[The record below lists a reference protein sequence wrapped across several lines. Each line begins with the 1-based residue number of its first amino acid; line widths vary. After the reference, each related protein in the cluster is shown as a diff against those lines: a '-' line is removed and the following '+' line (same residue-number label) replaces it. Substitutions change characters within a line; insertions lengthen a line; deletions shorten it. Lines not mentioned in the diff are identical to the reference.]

1 MKKGLFTAAVIA
13 AMMMT
18 QPVMAQEVVGQTEE
32 TVAQT
37 EETVQEDAP
46 ESDMAEEYEGTTDFE
61 AGVTVFS
68 GENNETP
75 IVSADPTDKEVQQPE
90 KKIGWQTEE
99 GKTYYYDENGNQS
112 VGEKKIEG
120 KWYYFDKEGVMQ
132 TGFQTIATKNGGK
145 KRVCYGADGAILYGK
160 QKVDEKW
167 YYFHPVT
174 GAVMYGEQKID
185 GKWHYCDRQ
194 TGAMAIGIQ
203 TITMSNGVQKTVC
216 YGADGAMGYGEQ
228 KVNGRWYY
236 CHPVTGAIQTG
247 FVKLP
252 NKMVYYGADGAMCYG
267 EQKINGK
274 WYYFNTVTGAMRIG
288 FQTVPVKTGGTKTT
302 YYGSDG
308 TMRYGEQ
315 KINGKWYYFHPV
327 TGAMQTGFVKLPKKT
342 VYYGTDGA
350 MWYGRQQVG
359 EDSYYFHP
367 VTGAMQTGLFNF
379 GGDVWGFY
387 DTNGKGHSM
396 IDANTAVQY
405 AHEFLTDS
413 LSEDEKNEIGD
424 RYVQYFSDELKMVAG
439 LANPQYFIYAVVTRD
454 NSDFDE
460 NTEDSNI
467 LFMDVMRVD
476 AVTKECVH
484 DYDHSGD
491 N

>member
-1 MKKGLFTAAVIA
+1 
-13 AMMMT
+13 
-18 QPVMAQEVVGQTEE
+18 
-32 TVAQT
+32 
-37 EETVQEDAP
+37 
-46 ESDMAEEYEGTTDFE
+46 
-61 AGVTVFS
+61 
-68 GENNETP
+68 
-75 IVSADPTDKEVQQPE
+75 
-90 KKIGWQTEE
+90 
-99 GKTYYYDENGNQS
+99 
-112 VGEKKIEG
+112 
-120 KWYYFDKEGVMQ
+120 
-132 TGFQTIATKNGGK
+132 
-145 KRVCYGADGAILYGK
+145 
-160 QKVDEKW
+160 
-167 YYFHPVT
+167 
-174 GAVMYGEQKID
+174 
-185 GKWHYCDRQ
+185 
-194 TGAMAIGIQ
+194 
-203 TITMSNGVQKTVC
+203 
-216 YGADGAMGYGEQ
+216 
-228 KVNGRWYY
+228 
-236 CHPVTGAIQTG
+236 
-247 FVKLP
+247 
-252 NKMVYYGADGAMCYG
+252 MVYYGADAAMCYG

-387 DTNGKGHSM
+387 DTNGKAHSM

-405 AHEFLTDS
+405 AHEFLADS

-439 LANPQYFIYAVVTRD
+439 LANPQYFIYAVVTKD